1 MSFKKEEE
9 KEERRERREKREERK
24 SARERKAADLESGK
38 EKREREREREEEEEE
53 RERRRKVEGTR
64 VMDAHMTD
72 AVPGGS
78 TSGAGASP
86 TPNPTATP
94 TPTAPAPGPGASAS
108 AGSGSSAETV
118 TPPSSWSLVPSLGYV
133 EEWAH
138 LYEFGELDKQKDR
151 YGALFAAY
159 LQRHQGQVPAFVS
172 RAPGRVNLIG
182 EHVDYEGYSVLPMA
196 IALDTIIAVGV
207 VIAAGAGARAEEGST
222 QDKKGETL
230 PLPAVGE
237 KRPADTMDTTKKGK
251 GERETTTTTSSGS
264 GSSGSG
270 GSSRGKVKK
279 VIRVSNVNEAKY
291 PSGVFPVDPAAPVN
305 REEHS
310 WVNYVHA
317 AYKGVHEFY
326 LKKKGIQQAEGYEW
340 KDEELPGLNLVVDGR
355 VPQGSGLSS
364 SSALVC
370 ATAIAVMHAKK
381 MTFTKEEIA
390 DFTRECEKYV
400 GTLSGGMDQ
409 AISIMG
415 EKGFAKLI
423 DFNPVKAHS
432 VPLPLGGTFVI
443 ANSVVESLKAES
455 GTEGRYNLRVL
466 ECTLASMVLGLSM
479 GLPKEKAFALKTLK
493 DVQEQMGEKKETPIE
508 VLQEKL
514 HTEPYTKKE
523 LEGILGDQPLE
534 ELFKDNKDFLASIGY
549 VEKHAEGYCLYNRA
563 LHVYSEAERVY
574 TLRRLCADDSKEKF
588 AQIGRVMTESHESCK
603 TLYKCSSPELDE
615 LVELSLANGAY
626 GARLTGAGWGGCI
639 VAYVSENIVNKFI
652 EEIYRS
658 FYKKKLDAGLIQQS
672 QLRNCIFP
680 SKPSAGACVIQQNVL
695 QKIYDAV

>member
-1 MSFKKEEE
+1 
-9 KEERRERREKREERK
+9 
-24 SARERKAADLESGK
+24 
-38 EKREREREREEEEEE
+38 
-53 RERRRKVEGTR
+53 
-64 VMDAHMTD
+64 MDAHMTD

-86 TPNPTATP
+86 KAVPNPTPNPTATA
-94 TPTAPAPGPGASAS
+94 TPTAPGPAGAS
-108 AGSGSSAETV
+108 AGSGSETV
-118 TPPSSWSLVPSLGYV
+118 TATPPPPSSWSLVPSLGYV

-159 LQRHQGQVPAFVS
+159 LKRHQGQVPAFVS

-207 VIAAGAGARAEEGST
+207 VLAQGAQARAEEGST
-222 QDKKGETL
+222 EEQKGQTL

-237 KRPADTMDTTKKGK
+237 KRPADTMDTT
-251 GERETTTTTSSGS
+251 TTTTS
-264 GSSGSG
+264 
-270 GSSRGKVKK
+270 GSSRGKAKK

-493 DVQEQMGEKKETPIE
+493 DVQEQMGEKKGTPIE

-549 VEKHAEGYCLYNRA
+549 VEKHAEGYFLYNRA

-588 AQIGRVMTESHESCK
+588 AQIGRVMTESHQSCK